1 MNQTHDHQTPGK
13 RQECIHK
20 AEKNLEKAEAR
31 EIPGPFSAFMP
42 NESREQEERNQDFRP
57 VMANV
62 FAEDMKGLAHRRLG
76 SRIGSCFGHGKEDG
90 A

>member
-13 RQECIHK
+13 RQECIDI
-20 AEKNLEKAEAR
+20 AEQNLEKAEAR
-31 EIPGPFSAFMP
+31 EIRGPFSGFMP
-42 NESREQEERNQDFRP
+42 NESREQEERNQEFRP

-62 FAEDMKGLAHRRLG
+62 FAKDMEGFAHGRLG
-76 SRIGSCFGHGKEDG
+76 SGIGSCFGHGKEDG